1 MTIVQVTGC
10 LVEDGQT
17 TPFVPDE
24 QAQFFGVYIG
34 KPGEFKW
41 LADFA
46 LKADAIDF
54 AQCAALLNAWAV
66 EIKP

>member
-17 TPFVPDE
+17 TTFVPDE
-24 QAQFFGVYIG
+24 
-34 KPGEFKW
+34 PH
-41 LADFA
+41 
-46 LKADAIDF
+46 AIDY
-54 AQCAALLNAWAV
+54 AKLVAGESGDIAV

>member
-54 AQCAALLNAWAV
+54 A
-66 EIKP
+66 